1 MNATATADAMK
12 LSRAQQH
19 AIFSRFS
26 WTTDG
31 RIRVKCT
38 HSTEVL
44 LKLAGVHNPT
54 PFEYYALPAKRDLSG
69 FIVLDREAAH
79 VPPVAESDDSLF
91 EPGGLF
97 VKDAPPVVDRLPAL
111 PVALSERSEI
121 APELA
126 ALAELPC
133 TRSFEI
139 NAGPQRKF
147 RVLVIA
153 FEDHALPS
161 PNEREQWLP
170 AKPADAEIRE
180 ACAALLHNRLQP
192 FEKL

>member
-1 MNATATADAMK
+1 MNATAAADAMK
-12 LSRAQQH
+12 LSHAQQH

-38 HSTEVL
+38 HSTESL
-44 LKLAGVHNPT
+44 LKLAGVHNPI
-54 PFEYYALPAKRDLSG
+54 PFEYYAIAATRDLRG
-69 FIVLDREAAH
+69 FIIFDRETTHA
-79 VPPVAESDDSLF
+79 PPVAESDDSLF

-97 VKDAPPVVDRLPAL
+97 VKDAAARVDRLPDL
-111 PVALSERSEI
+111 PVAPSARSEI

-126 ALAELPC
+126 ALAEIPC

-147 RVLVIA
+147 RLLVIA
-153 FEDHALPS
+153 FEDHGISS

-170 AKPADAEIRE
+170 AKPADAEVRE

-192 FEKL
+192 FEQL